1 MSDRTNFMGDGI
13 CNLQFAGEVNFKSSM
28 PEKAVVVDPTI
39 FDRNAML
46 ALKRKNYKVEG
57 FAASKPGM
65 TCDQVTFVLYYL
77 HPAQADLPSIV
88 SPLHFPPTC
97 YLHMLHI
104 EPFIALIVY
113 FLSIRCA
120 LQAACHVE

>member
-1 MSDRTNFMGDGI
+1 MGDGI

-65 TCDQVTFVLYYL
+65 TCDQVTLVLSCL
-77 HPAQADLPSIV
+77 VLSSSCTGRSAFS
-88 SPLHFPPTC
+88 SPLPFPLPT
-97 YLHMLHI
+97 
-104 EPFIALIVY
+104 P
-113 FLSIRCA
+113 
-120 LQAACHVE
+120 